1 MTDLTATAKKI
12 MEVFRYFK
20 IKQSDTMP
28 LKLFMTRKHM
38 WHDLEEE
45 EVHDALRE
53 LIQKGFI
60 METEDLSGWRLL
72 EAGVQYLK
80 SPKR

>member
-1 MTDLTATAKKI
+1 MTDLTATANKI

-20 IKQSDTMP
+20 IKQGDTMP

-38 WHDLEEE
+38 WQDLEEE
-45 EVHDALRE
+45 EVYDALRE

-72 EAGVQYLK
+72 ELGAQYLK
-80 SPKR
+80 SVKR

>member
-20 IKQSDTMP
+20 IKQGDTMP

-38 WHDLEEE
+38 WQDLEEE
-45 EVHDALRE
+45 EVYDALRE

-60 METEDLSGWRLL
+60 METRRPVRLPIIR
-72 EAGVQYLK
+72 GG
-80 SPKR
+80 SPIP